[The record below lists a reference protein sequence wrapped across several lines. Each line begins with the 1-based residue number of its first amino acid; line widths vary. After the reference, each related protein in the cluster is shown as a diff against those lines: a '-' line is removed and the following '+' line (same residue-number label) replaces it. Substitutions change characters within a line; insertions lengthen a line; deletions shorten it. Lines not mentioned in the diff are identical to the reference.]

1 MSTQAPR
8 PDGHGRTVNHSTE
21 TTCRKESPLSGSW
34 KAARTRR
41 RHRLSPAYADP
52 WSFRRGRRKEGV
64 ANLWGQPCAA
74 DYCLAGGHLTVMPFD
89 ATLRIELPAQEPDAE
104 EVRRWLHDRIVETVY
119 EYERSERLTDKE
131 LFVIHRLWIDGWS
144 LRRVAAVEGV
154 TPQAIRERIEGNKQ
168 GHGGLKKKAPEF
180 YQWWEC
186 KNKGRRNK

>member
-1 MSTQAPR
+1 
-8 PDGHGRTVNHSTE
+8 
-21 TTCRKESPLSGSW
+21 
-34 KAARTRR
+34 
-41 RHRLSPAYADP
+41 
-52 WSFRRGRRKEGV
+52 
-64 ANLWGQPCAA
+64 
-74 DYCLAGGHLTVMPFD
+74 MPFD